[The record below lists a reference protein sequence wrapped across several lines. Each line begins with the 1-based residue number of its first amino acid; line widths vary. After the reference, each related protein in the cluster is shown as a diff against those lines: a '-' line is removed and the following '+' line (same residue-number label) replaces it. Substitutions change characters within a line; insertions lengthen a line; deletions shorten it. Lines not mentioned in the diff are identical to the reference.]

1 MPKSEAKKYE
11 YIKKSFVSDG
21 KQYAVYGKTEKEA
34 LEKLA
39 AKKEAVRRAE
49 LTKGANFTVE
59 AWAETWLDTY
69 VKPKVRKPG
78 QPKKKGTMTQK
89 SYKMY
94 EEKISGYIVPALRGK
109 KLRSVTDTMLQGVL
123 NQQAAMSESHA
134 KKVRM
139 IMRAMFSQA
148 AFSRIIPFDPTIKL
162 TIPASTTTE
171 GRRSVTAQERE
182 ILLQVAQ
189 THRCGLWIRFIM
201 RTGLRPGETAALH
214 VRDLDMSQHLIHVC
228 EAVESGTSVIA
239 PPKTSAGDRYVPI
252 PADIYA
258 DLERHIS
265 KKENDDFVFTQEDG
279 KSMMTQTVMTNNWR
293 SFSRQ
298 MDIAMGAEMTA
309 HGHIYD
315 PKDLDKEGKPLYPD
329 KDGNPRNGHKIAPDL
344 VLYCLRHTYCTDM
357 QRAGVPINV
366 TKAIMGHSDISVTA
380 NIYTDA
386 TKEDALDALKLID
399 EKASQDKTQ
408 DK

>member
-11 YIKKSFVSDG
+11 YIRKSFVSDG
-21 KQYAVYGKTEKEA
+21 KRYFVYGQTEKEA

-39 AKKEAVRRAE
+39 SKKEAVRRAE
-49 LTKGANFTVE
+49 VTKGANYTVE
-59 AWAETWLDTY
+59 NWAETWLTTY

-94 EEKISGYIVPALRGK
+94 EEKINGYIVPALRGK
-109 KLRSVTDTMLQGVL
+109 KLRSITDTMLQSIL
-123 NQQAAMSESHA
+123 NQQAQMSESHA
-134 KKVRM
+134 KKIRM
-139 IMRAMFSQA
+139 ILRAMFSQA

-162 TIPASTTTE
+162 TIPASTTVAK
-171 GRRSVTAQERE
+171 RRSITGEERTV
-182 ILLQVAQ
+182 LLQVAK
-189 THRCGLWIRFIM
+189 THRCGLWIRFLM
-201 RTGLRPGETAALH
+201 RTGLRPSESAALR
-214 VRDLDMSQHLIHVC
+214 VRHLDMENRLIHVY
-228 EAVESGTSVIA
+228 EAVESGTTVIST
-239 PPKTSAGDRYVPI
+239 PKSEAGDRYVPI

-265 KKENDDFVFTQEDG
+265 KKEKDDFVFTQENG

-315 PKDLDKEGKPLYPD
+315 PNDLDEDGKPLYPD

-344 VLYCLRHTYCTDM
+344 VLYCLRHTYGTDM

-366 TKAIMGHSDISVTA
+366 TKSIMGHSDISVTA
-380 NIYTDA
+380 NVYTDA
-386 TKEDALDALKLID
+386 TIEDAIAALKLLD
-399 EKASQDKTQ
+399 NSSK
-408 DK
+408 